1 MNELERNLTAVKKRI
16 EEACGR
22 SGRDPSEVTLVA
34 VTKTLP
40 AERVKQAV
48 DIGMRVFGENYVQEA
63 VQKIEALGP
72 DIDWHF
78 IGHLQRNK
86 VKYIIDHVA
95 LFHTVDSL
103 SLAKEISKRAE
114 DLRTAPILIQVNI
127 SAEQTKSGVAPEEL
141 AELVEGIA
149 SLPNVVIRG
158 LMTMPP
164 FFDDPEG
171 ARPYFKALRE
181 LRDSLSEKVQ
191 APHSLK
197 ELSMGMTGD
206 FEPAIEEGAT
216 IVRVGTALFGAR
228 S

>member
-1 MNELERNLTAVKKRI
+1 MNELEQNLIAVKRRI

-22 SGRDPSEVTLVA
+22 CGRNPSEITLVA

-40 AERVKQAV
+40 ADRVKQAV
-48 DIGMRVFGENYVQEA
+48 DVGMRVFGENYVQEA

-72 DIDWHF
+72 GIDWHF

-86 VKYIIDHVA
+86 VKYIIERTA
-95 LFHTVDSL
+95 LFHTVDSF
-103 SLAKEISKRAE
+103 SLAEEINKRAE
-114 DLRTAPILIQVNI
+114 GLRTAPILIQVNI
-127 SAEQTKSGVAPEEL
+127 SGEGTKSGASPEGLPEL
-141 AELVEGIA
+141 IDGIA
-149 SLPNVVIRG
+149 GLPNVVIRG

-181 LRDSLSEKVQ
+181 LRDRLSPTIR
-191 APHSLK
+191 APHALK

-206 FEPAIEEGAT
+206 FEVAVEEGAT